1 MFMNSSQFSIHIEEL
16 AIKKNLTLLEAI
28 ILFCEENYIDVIE
41 VVPLISPTL
50 RDKLQQNYQDLGLL
64 PIQETLESFFSD
76 ETTSE

>member
-1 MFMNSSQFSIHIEEL
+1 MFMNSTQFSIHIEEL

-41 VVPLISPTL
+41 VVPLIGPTL

-76 ETTSE
+76 GTTSE

>member
-1 MFMNSSQFSIHIEEL
+1 MNSTQFSIHIEEL

-41 VVPLISPTL
+41 VVPLIGPTL

-76 ETTSE
+76 GTTSE

>member
-1 MFMNSSQFSIHIEEL
+1 MNSSQFSIHIEEL